1 MNIIRDITIKSKK
14 YWHTDEILVF
24 AGARQV
30 GKTTI
35 LKQIQ
40 TDLKNQGSFCYFL
53 NLEDPEY
60 LELLNH
66 NPKNLFKIFSFD
78 LNQKNF
84 VFVDE
89 IQYLKD
95 PSNFLKYVFD
105 EYRDKIKLIAS
116 GSSAFYLDK
125 KFKDSL
131 AGRKKI
137 FNVFTL
143 SFKEFLRFK
152 GENDLENKNFNN
164 LSLEEKNKINIY
176 YQEFMIFG
184 GYPRVVLAELNEKQN
199 VLQEL
204 AFSYL
209 KKDIFEAKIKQ
220 DEVFYKMF
228 KILAH
233 QVGNLVNASEL
244 ANTLD
249 VSRTTIDNFLY
260 VMQKSF
266 HIALINPFF
275 KNIRK
280 EIIKMPKVYFYD
292 LGLRNFFVNNFNS
305 YETRDDKGQLLE
317 NAAFKQLMEKNN
329 LGEMKFW
336 RTVNQNEV
344 DFIVGQTAYEV
355 KSEPKKARSKDY
367 KLFFKN
373 YPGFDF
379 KIISFDAKINNIN
392 NWPVID
398 VWEM

>member
-40 TDLKNQGSFCYFL
+40 TDLKNQGNFCYFL

-60 LELLNH
+60 LGLLNH

-78 LNQKNF
+78 LDQKNF

-95 PSNFLKYVFD
+95 PSNFLKYIFD
-105 EYRDKIKLIAS
+105 EYRDKIKLIVS

-131 AGRKKI
+131 AGRKRI

-152 GENDLENKNFNN
+152 GEDDLESKNFNS

-176 YQEFMIFG
+176 YREFMIFG

-233 QVGNLVNASEL
+233 QVGNLVNGSEL

-266 HIALINPFF
+266 HIALIKPFF

-317 NAAFKQLMEKNN
+317 NAVFKQLMEKNN
-329 LGEMKFW
+329 LGEMRFW

-344 DFIVGQTAYEV
+344 DFIVGHTAYEV
-355 KSEPKKARSKDY
+355 KSEPKKARNKDY

-373 YPGFDF
+373 YTGFDF

-398 VWEM
+398 VWEI